1 MSLHV
6 EVPLSNAAEICKYVT
21 VKSHRF
27 RSPPHAFHSRTN
39 KKILLISKQIICT
52 ELKPDLGLGIFLPFS
67 DILFEI
73 RLRSGKH
80 EVCLTLLQNA
90 LHSNTSAVRA

>member
-1 MSLHV
+1 MCSKKILAMSLHV

-39 KKILLISKQIICT
+39 KKILLISKQVICT
-52 ELKPDLGLGIFLPFS
+52 ELKPDLGLGYFCHLVIYY
-67 DILFEI
+67 
-73 RLRSGKH
+73 LRSDY
-80 EVCLTLLQNA
+80 A
-90 LHSNTSAVRA
+90 LGNMKFA